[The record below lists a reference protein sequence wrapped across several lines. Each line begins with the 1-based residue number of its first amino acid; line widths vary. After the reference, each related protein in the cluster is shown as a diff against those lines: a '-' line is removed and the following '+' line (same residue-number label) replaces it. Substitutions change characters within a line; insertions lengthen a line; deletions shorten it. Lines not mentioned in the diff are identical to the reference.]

1 MARPCGCRGGGC
13 QCVLESGDNIV
24 ITGIGTEANPFVITG
39 ETGDVVEEDLA
50 VWAAQT
56 GDDLVTGLG
65 LARFYFPFAAT
76 LLGVSASLGVAS
88 AGASVIFDVNKNGT
102 TVFTTQANR
111 PTILAGAYTTATE
124 TVPDVVAMAAGDYL
138 TVDRDQVGSS
148 VAGAYGAVTVR
159 YSVP

>member
-1 MARPCGCRGGGC
+1 
-13 QCVLESGDNIV
+13 
-24 ITGIGTEANPFVITG
+24 
-39 ETGDVVEEDLA
+39 
-50 VWAAQT
+50 
-56 GDDLVTGLG
+56 
-65 LARFYFPFAAT
+65 
-76 LLGVSASLGVAS
+76 VSASLGVAS
-88 AGASVIFDVNKNGT
+88 AGASEIFDVNKNGT